1 MAISTPIAPPMG
13 GNLENT
19 RARLRIGR
27 RRSDSKSRRNRRNL
41 GSDCAALRLWPHF
54 RSLKATTP
62 TAQRSLIAAVAEMQA
77 AAGAGRATRARA
89 RPGKADE
96 VEGREQRKKEK
107 GEAGER
113 VSGQTTRSERASGDG
128 DREANA
134 GQPKRSSFLPT
145 THFRKEMETNEYDA
159 MRGSRSLAQ
168 SGNTGK

>member
-1 MAISTPIAPPMG
+1 MG
-13 GNLENT
+13 GNLEKT

-62 TAQRSLIAAVAEMQA
+62 SAQRSRIAAVAGMQA

-96 VEGREQRKKEK
+96 VEGRERRKKEK

-113 VSGQTTRSERASGDG
+113 TDKERASERAGTVKLMRDSPNDPPSHDAFQKIDG
-128 DREANA
+128 D
-134 GQPKRSSFLPT
+134 K
-145 THFRKEMETNEYDA
+145 
-159 MRGSRSLAQ
+159 
-168 SGNTGK
+168 